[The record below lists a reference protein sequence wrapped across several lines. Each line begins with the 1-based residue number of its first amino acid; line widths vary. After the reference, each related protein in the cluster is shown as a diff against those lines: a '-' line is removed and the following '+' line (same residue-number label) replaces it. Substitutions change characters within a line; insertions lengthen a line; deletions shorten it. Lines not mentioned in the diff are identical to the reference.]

1 MEWPKLKNIYICFP
15 GGRHKV
21 LTMSFDDGRVEDRRL
36 VELFNRYGVRGTF
49 NLNAGLLLDDRVPP
63 SEWRDLY
70 RGHEVACHTCLHPT
84 IARSPLDQ
92 VARQILEDRQ
102 GLESV
107 MGYPVRGLAYPNGSW
122 TPEIAAMLPSLGIRY
137 ARVVGDTH
145 DFAIPNDFMTWKS
158 TCHHTHQL
166 LEDGKRFAALF
177 KTQYL
182 YMMYV
187 WGHSFEFTCEADWE
201 QMERFCDLVAGRED
215 TWYATNIEI
224 VDYLED
230 ARRLQFTVAAAIV
243 HNPAARSIWIEVDG
257 DRIEIPGGATVQL
270 S

>member
-145 DFAIPNDFMTWKS
+145 DLASPNDFMTWKS

-177 KTQYL
+177 
-182 YMMYV
+182 
-187 WGHSFEFTCEADWE
+187 
-201 QMERFCDLVAGRED
+201 
-215 TWYATNIEI
+215 
-224 VDYLED
+224 
-230 ARRLQFTVAAAIV
+230 
-243 HNPAARSIWIEVDG
+243 
-257 DRIEIPGGATVQL
+257 
-270 S
+270 

>member
-92 VARQILEDRQ
+92 VARQILRTARGWNPSWDTRCGAGLPQRQLDARDR
-102 GLESV
+102 GDAALA
-107 MGYPVRGLAYPNGSW
+107 GHPVRPRRRRHPRL
-122 TPEIAAMLPSLGIRY
+122 
-137 ARVVGDTH
+137 
-145 DFAIPNDFMTWKS
+145 
-158 TCHHTHQL
+158 
-166 LEDGKRFAALF
+166 
-177 KTQYL
+177 
-182 YMMYV
+182 
-187 WGHSFEFTCEADWE
+187 
-201 QMERFCDLVAGRED
+201 CDS
-215 TWYATNIEI
+215 
-224 VDYLED
+224 
-230 ARRLQFTVAAAIV
+230 Q
-243 HNPAARSIWIEVDG
+243 
-257 DRIEIPGGATVQL
+257 
-270 S
+270 

>member
-70 RGHEVACHTCLHPT
+70 RGHEVAC
-84 IARSPLDQ
+84 
-92 VARQILEDRQ
+92 
-102 GLESV
+102 
-107 MGYPVRGLAYPNGSW
+107 
-122 TPEIAAMLPSLGIRY
+122 IRY

-230 ARRLQFTVAAAIV
+230 ARRLQFTVAADIV

>member
-70 RGHEVACHTCLHPT
+70 RE
-84 IARSPLDQ
+84 
-92 VARQILEDRQ
+92 

-230 ARRLQFTVAAAIV
+230 ARRLQFTVAADIV